1 MVNGERTTKI
11 QKLQLYAI
19 SLTLRTIFHEHINA
33 STHRHINAST
43 HQQINASTHQQ
54 INNSLL
60 IQGGFLY
67 SAAKLFTLKFCTGNA
82 VGSTRRKAVTSP
94 YARWRGL
101 PETINT

>member
-33 STHRHINAST
+33 STHRH
-43 HQQINASTHQQ
+43 INASTHQQ